1 MTVIKDV
8 PLFQFWIDLSSLW
21 IFGLYFITSIVPLP
35 SAHIILNNGITSNLL
50 RKSTF
55 LSFLRGFLKMH
66 QNVLLACLF
75 IHLHG
80 WIDLFWI
87 LFYFYLFNFAFF
99 LLILCIFFI
108 MYLWGRRADWL
119 VLKYIYHR
127 LTPNLLR
134 MLRSPEC
141 LWTSDPRASTFQ
153 VLSFQV
159 GATHPVLLGI
169 KPRTSCMF
177 GKQLYQ
183 LRYTLAS

>member
-21 IFGLYFITSIVPLP
+21 IFGLYFITSNVPLP

-66 QNVLLACLF
+66 QSLLLACLF

-99 LLILCIFFI
+99 LFILCIFLSCI
-108 MYLWGRRADWL
+108 CRDEGQIDWFWNALSFTPALLQTYCACYTAQNVFELLIL
-119 VLKYIYHR
+119 VLLPSRCWAYRWVPHTQY
-127 LTPNLLR
+127 
-134 MLRSPEC
+134 C
-141 LWTSDPRASTFQ
+141 W
-153 VLSFQV
+153 
-159 GATHPVLLGI
+159 G
-169 KPRTSCMF
+169 
-177 GKQLYQ
+177 
-183 LRYTLAS
+183 